1 MLISSQPCAFLAG
14 DYILLGRLVQHLD
27 APQYLRPF
35 KPGVVSWSFIG
46 SDSMSKGTSF
56 SYMVQLTCT
65 QSARGGLSIS
75 KQIKTAKAGGNI
87 FLAGIALQMASFL
100 VFTALW
106 FMFAFRAY
114 YQDKVLWSRP
124 GWKGLHYALGFTCIC
139 FLIRSVFRTVELSQ
153 GWVFRIGMIKR

>member
-65 QSARGGLSIS
+65 QSALSSSKRQAEDFPFPSRS
-75 KQIKTAKAGGNI
+75 KQPKREGIYSSLVSLCRWLVSWCSQLYGSCLLSEHTTKTRSSGRDPDGRDCI
-87 FLAGIALQMASFL
+87 MLWDSL
-100 VFTALW
+100 V
-106 FMFAFRAY
+106 Y
-114 YQDKVLWSRP
+114 VS
-124 GWKGLHYALGFTCIC
+124 
-139 FLIRSVFRTVELSQ
+139 
-153 GWVFRIGMIKR
+153 